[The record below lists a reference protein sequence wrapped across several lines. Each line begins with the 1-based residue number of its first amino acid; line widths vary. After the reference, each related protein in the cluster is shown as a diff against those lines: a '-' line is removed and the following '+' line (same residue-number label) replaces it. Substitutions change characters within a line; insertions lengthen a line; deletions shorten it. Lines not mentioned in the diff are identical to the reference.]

1 MECEKFR
8 GVVCVYTCRC
18 GCEEI
23 IIRLF
28 GFHTGDA
35 VLLFNTKTIHVT
47 RYLGV
52 HVLVC
57 RLHS

>member
-1 MECEKFR
+1 MCS
-8 GVVCVYTCRC
+8 YICRC
-18 GCEEI
+18 GGEEI

-35 VLLFNTKTIHVT
+35 VVLFNTKIIYVT